1 MIEPKSLWTVPAT
14 SAFQSGT
21 TDGSLL
27 SGAGLCTARVN
38 IGGTNKMKNL
48 LLTSV
53 MLLASAV
60 TVFAGPAE
68 DAASVVEQFKKAF
81 DASDVQGVVKL
92 FTPDAVFLGTVSPKL
107 VTKTEDIDA
116 YFQAIKTDTP
126 RKVMFGEYATV
137 VLSDKAVL
145 FAGMD
150 QFSSTRDGKTIE
162 LPARFTLIVTKGSDG
177 WRISHFHSSVRPGS
191 P

>member
-68 DAASVVEQFKKAF
+68 DAASV
-81 DASDVQGVVKL
+81 VVKL